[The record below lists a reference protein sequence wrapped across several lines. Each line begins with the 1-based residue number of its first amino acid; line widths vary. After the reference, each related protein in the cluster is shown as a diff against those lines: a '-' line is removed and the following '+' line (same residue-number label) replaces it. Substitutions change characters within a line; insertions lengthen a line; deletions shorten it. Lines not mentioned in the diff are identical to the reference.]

1 MRRLFAFSMIGIT
14 LLMAGCKD
22 DDLTPIDR
30 GRTNLHIVGAV
41 QDSFNL
47 TFDYFN
53 GDDVVI
59 KDFYFN
65 RNFPLVGY
73 ADMEA
78 GGTPDEFGNGKL
90 FLMASKQP
98 FINVTADTL
107 MEPREIELMKDERS
121 TLVLADSLG
130 SMRFLKILDQINYPT
145 DTSAAV
151 RFVNVSNNYSTAS
164 LTSLDGAVG
173 ISNVSFWN
181 ASDFTYVRHG
191 QYLLELRDSN
201 GAVVTSMSL
210 WLGGRSAYSFFTAG
224 NALAYFNN

>member
-1 MRRLFAFSMIGIT
+1 MRRLFAFSLIGIT

-22 DDLTPIDR
+22 DDLKPLDR

-41 QDSFNL
+41 QDSFDL
-47 TFDYFN
+47 TFDYYN

-65 RNFPLVGY
+65 RNFPLIGY

-90 FLMASKQP
+90 YLMASKQP
-98 FINVTADTL
+98 FINIAADTL
-107 MEPREIELMKDERS
+107 MDPREIELLKDEKS
-121 TLVLADSLG
+121 TVVLADSVG
-130 SMRFLKILDQINYPT
+130 SLRFLKIKDQIEFPT

-151 RFVNVSNNYSTAS
+151 RFINVSNNYPTATLAS
-164 LTSLDGAVG
+164 VDGAVSIG
-173 ISNVSFWN
+173 NISFWN
-181 ASDFTYVRHG
+181 ASDFIYVHHG
-191 QYLLELRDSN
+191 QYVVELRDSN
-201 GAVVTSMSL
+201 GAVVTSINL
-210 WLGGRSAYSFFTAG
+210 WLGGRSAYTFFTAG